1 MAGRILAFDFAVN
14 AHKEQQRRHGGGPY
28 ILHPIRV
35 ARAVSHLSENVVSAA
50 LLHDVIEDCGIT
62 PKRLRRLFGDEVA
75 STVVML
81 TGNKEHQLRVAPSY
95 SAAACAIKT
104 ADKTDNILEFLH
116 GPESLE
122 KTRAYA
128 EHAYAVW
135 LLMPFRDER
144 LDAAF
149 LLALRRAGVRL
160 AVNA

>member
-62 PKRLRRLFGDEVA
+62 PKRLRCLLGDE
-75 STVVML
+75 VML
-81 TGNKEHQLRVAPSY
+81 TGNKEHQLRVASSH

-144 LDAAF
+144 LDAE
-149 LLALRRAGVRL
+149 RAY
-160 AVNA
+160 ASP